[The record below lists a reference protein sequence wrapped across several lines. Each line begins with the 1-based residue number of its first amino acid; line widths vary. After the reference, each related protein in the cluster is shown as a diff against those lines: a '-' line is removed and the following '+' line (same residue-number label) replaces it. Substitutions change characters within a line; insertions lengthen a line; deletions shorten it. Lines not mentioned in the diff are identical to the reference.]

1 MHRTLPQLEILAP
14 AGDMEKLETA
24 VAYRAGAAYLGGQD
38 LSLRAA
44 ASGFSRQ
51 ELERAVDLAHA
62 GGVRLYYCLNVLAR
76 PAELARAEARLHE
89 LAGLALDGI
98 IVADL
103 GVARLA
109 RRILPDLPLHASTQA
124 NTMNAE
130 SVRAWA
136 DQGATRVNLARELS
150 GRDIRAVARRLSR
163 ASDLDLASAS
173 EPDTDRRSGLGRAP
187 DSPAVELEVFA
198 HGAMCLALSGQ
209 CLLSDYVTGR
219 SANRGA
225 CTHPCRFEYRE
236 AALVLEEKLR
246 PGEDLW
252 EVRDCPPPG
261 SDVVD
266 PEDAESREAAP
277 GRAEETAASGG
288 SEEGGREGRAGGS
301 GFSEILARQ
310 DLCLLPYLRFLA
322 RCGVRAAKI
331 EGRTKSSAYLA
342 QALDVYAT
350 AARGELRSLADY
362 RRALDE
368 LSNAA
373 TRPLATGFFLPNRTV
388 LAGPPA
394 RKRPVVA
401 RVLERLGEDAWLVQA
416 KARWDALEGVD
427 ILVPGLARPRLECG
441 TYGLE
446 GEDGH
451 GLTLAHPGGRA
462 VLRGDFPELAPGLFL
477 RRA

>member
-1 MHRTLPQLEILAP
+1 MHPKPPRLEILAP

-24 VAYRAGAAYLGGQD
+24 VAYRAGAAYLGGQN

-44 ASGFSRQ
+44 ASGFSRE
-51 ELERAVDLAHA
+51 ELEKAAVLARA

-76 PAELARAEARLHE
+76 PGELARAEARLHE

-98 IVADL
+98 IVADM

-109 RRILPDLPLHASTQA
+109 RRILPGLPLHASTQA
-124 NTMNAE
+124 NTMNVE

-136 DQGATRVNLARELS
+136 DLGASRVNLARELS
-150 GRDIRAVARRLSR
+150 GRDIRAVARELSQGSIGTAGKTAAQAAAHGQPR
-163 ASDLDLASAS
+163 GLAAASGQA
-173 EPDTDRRSGLGRAP
+173 AP
-187 DSPAVELEVFA
+187 LVELEVFA

-252 EVRDCPPPG
+252 EVRDCPPVGQPG
-261 SDVVD
+261 
-266 PEDAESREAAP
+266 
-277 GRAEETAASGG
+277 
-288 SEEGGREGRAGGS
+288 

-310 DLCLLPYLRFLA
+310 DLCLLPYLHFLA

-350 AARGELRSLADY
+350 AARGELRSRADY
-362 RRALDE
+362 GRALDE

-373 TRPLATGFFLPNRTV
+373 TRPLATGFFLPGRKV
-388 LAGPPA
+388 LAGPPE
-394 RKRPVVA
+394 RKRPVLA
-401 RVLERLGEDAWLVQA
+401 RVLTRLGEDAWLVQA
-416 KARWDALEGVD
+416 KARWDAREAVD
-427 ILVPGLARPRLECG
+427 LLVPGLKRPRLAADG
-441 TYGLE
+441 YSLE

-451 GLTLAHPGGRA
+451 GLTLAHPGTRA
-462 VLRGDFPELAPGLFL
+462 ILRGDFPDLAPGLFL